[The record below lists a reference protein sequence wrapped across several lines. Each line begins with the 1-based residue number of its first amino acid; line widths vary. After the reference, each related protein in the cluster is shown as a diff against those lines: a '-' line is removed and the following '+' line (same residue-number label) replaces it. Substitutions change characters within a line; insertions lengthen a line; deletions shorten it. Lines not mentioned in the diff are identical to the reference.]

1 MKFTSELVN
10 ELSGLLDQLD
20 EVAKRPGIMSL
31 AGMQAEKACKADVAS
46 YFRILGARVKQAHL
60 EKLIDV
66 NDKQQ
71 ARHAAEMKVRQIA
84 RRASDVLQRILKEHI
99 HAAVVAADKQH
110 VYHEASGDDIEV
122 GPASGQLSADAAAY
136 AAEQAA
142 QQVVGINQTTVDT
155 LSDLVATAVVNQMTH
170 IHAALL
176 AADKQQVYHEA
187 SGDDS
192 EIGPASGLLSSDA
205 EEYAAEQAAKQ
216 IVGINQTTVDK
227 IADLVATA
235 VGNQMTPSDL
245 SRDLRDLLDGWT
257 TDRAEMVARTEMAD
271 AFGAAALM
279 KFDREGI
286 DYMQLILSPDAC
298 PICESI
304 AANGPVRVDDGF
316 EDDDG
321 ETYDRSPIHVNCRCA
336 TVGARAPEGE

>member
-1 MKFTSELVN
+1 MQVTTSQVK
-10 ELSGLLDQLD
+10 ELSGLLDQLT

-31 AGMQAEKACKADVAS
+31 AGKQAEKACQKDVAS

-60 EKLIDV
+60 EKLTEV

-122 GPASGQLSADAAAY
+122 GPASGQLSADAEEY

-155 LSDLVATAVVNQMTH
+155 LSDLVAA
-170 IHAALL
+170 
-176 AADKQQVYHEA
+176 
-187 SGDDS
+187 
-192 EIGPASGLLSSDA
+192 
-205 EEYAAEQAAKQ
+205 
-216 IVGINQTTVDK
+216 
-227 IADLVATA
+227 A
-235 VGNQMTPSDL
+235 VGNQMSPAEL
-245 SRDLRDLLDGWT
+245 SRDIRDLLDGWT
-257 TDRAEMVARTEMAD
+257 KTRADLIARTEMAD
-271 AFGAAALM
+271 AFGFAGLE
-279 KFDREGI
+279 KLKREEI
-286 DYMQLILSPDAC
+286 EYKQLILSPDAC

-304 AANGPVRVDDGF
+304 ADNDPVPVDEPF
-316 EDDDG
+316 VDDDG
-321 ETYDRSPIHVNCRCA
+321 EEYDRSPIHPNCRCA
-336 TVGARAPEGE
+336 TVGARAPEGDDDNE

>member
-31 AGMQAEKACKADVAS
+31 AGKQAEKACQKDVAS

-60 EKLIDV
+60 EKLV
-66 NDKQQ
+66 ATKSVGQ
-71 ARHAAEMKVRQIA
+71 AKHTAEMVVGQIT
-84 RRASDVLQRILKEHI
+84 RRSSKTLQDILKE
-99 HAAVVAADKQH
+99 
-110 VYHEASGDDIEV
+110 
-122 GPASGQLSADAAAY
+122 
-136 AAEQAA
+136 
-142 QQVVGINQTTVDT
+142 
-155 LSDLVATAVVNQMTH
+155 H

-279 KFDREGI
+279 KFDREDI